1 MTSFLTGISR
11 RGILAAAALAA
22 VLPFM
27 GTTASDAASL
37 EDAKARG
44 RAIIGIQG
52 DNPPW
57 GFIDSSGKQ
66 DGFDAAMGEAF
77 AKSLG
82 LEVEFMPLAVPS
94 RIPALTT
101 GKVDVLFATMAM
113 TEERAK
119 ALQYSKPY
127 ASNGIFV
134 LSAKDLDL
142 TGPEKLSGLEVGVP
156 RSSTMDTAI
165 TAIAPADSTIRRF
178 DDDASTVQALL
189 SGQVQAAAVNQ
200 FYIKWVEASRPG
212 VYENKF
218 ELMRSYNG
226 AGTRL
231 GEADWNE
238 AVNSFLDGF
247 MKTPEYAALYAKW
260 LSQNLPSFPESIEN
274 IPFTVK

>member
-218 ELMRSYNG
+218 ELMRC
-226 AGTRL
+226 
-231 GEADWNE
+231 
-238 AVNSFLDGF
+238 
-247 MKTPEYAALYAKW
+247 
-260 LSQNLPSFPESIEN
+260 
-274 IPFTVK
+274 